1 MKHIRQMSRMHLIE
15 SVFQR
20 TDAETLKN
28 IFEISGTL
36 EWYINWELAWDAAFV
51 EDYCSAIHAMHAMVE
66 WKRIRRWI

>member
-1 MKHIRQMSRMHLIE
+1 MKQIRQMSRMHLIE

-36 EWYINWELAWDAAFV
+36 EWYINWDLAWDAAFV
-51 EDYCSAIHAMHAMVE
+51 DDYCSAVHAMFPIGDA
-66 WKRIRRWI
+66 RRLI